1 MLENIV
7 LKMVNNTVLFEHDAA
22 VDVLCVIE
30 CFISQS
36 FNFQFMMLFS
46 KTHTHIYKHIQPI
59 QLISPLQTIPSW

>member
-46 KTHTHIYKHIQPI
+46 KTQTHTYIY
-59 QLISPLQTIPSW
+59 SPQGLGASEKKQYAS